1 MTNFE
6 KVGLFMSTFGQEVKK
21 KSELSSEKINYLRL
35 SLIQEEL
42 DELTKAIKE
51 NDILEVADA
60 LTDILYVTYGAGH
73 AFGINLDKC
82 FEEVQNSNMSKLG
95 EDGKPI
101 YNENGKVLKGPN
113 YFKPDLNKFVA
124 WWIKICTGFF

>member
-6 KVGLFMSTFGQEVKK
+6 KVGLFMKTFGQEVKIK
-21 KSELSSEKINYLRL
+21 AGLSTEKINELRI
-35 SLIQEEL
+35 SLINEEL
-42 DELTKAIKE
+42 EEFKEAIKS
-51 NDILEVADA
+51 NDLKEVADA

-82 FEEVQNSNMSKLG
+82 FEEVQQSNMSKLS

-101 YNENGKVLKGPN
+101 YNEAGKVMKGPK
-113 YFKPDLNKFVA
+113 YFKPDLNKFL
-124 WWIKICTGFF
+124 K

>member
-1 MTNFE
+1 MSNFE
-6 KVGLFMSTFGQEVKK
+6 SVKKFMETFGQEVKK
-21 KSELSSEKINYLRL
+21 KAEFPNEKITSLRYE
-35 SLIQEEL
+35 LIKEEL
-42 DELTKAIKE
+42 EELKDAINRK
-51 NDILEVADA
+51 DIKEVADA

-82 FEEVQNSNMSKLG
+82 FAEVQNSNMSKLG

-101 YNENGKVLKGPN
+101 YNDKGKVLKGPN
-113 YFKPDLNKFVA
+113 YFKPNLNKFVA